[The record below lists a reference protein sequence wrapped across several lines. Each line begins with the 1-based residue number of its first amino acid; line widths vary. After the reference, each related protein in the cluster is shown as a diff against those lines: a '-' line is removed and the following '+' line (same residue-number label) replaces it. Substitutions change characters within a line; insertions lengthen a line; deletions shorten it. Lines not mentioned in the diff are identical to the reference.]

1 MPSPNLAS
9 VLCYLCSLRRYWSF
23 LARTLDSCSR
33 FLKNATFLVET
44 RQSDFTELSI
54 FSQTIWNAIDFRFF
68 WKKETK
74 KNKQWFWNQNR
85 NWKYLIVWNNLHSI
99 SIVLASLVSF
109 IHLLI
114 TILLPRACIWD
125 NTFFGLE
132 VCFGKKKQTFSKLM
146 YFRQNS
152 VTFFPTVIFDLLKI
166 STHILKEC

>member
-1 MPSPNLAS
+1 MPSQNLAS
-9 VLCYLCSLRRYWSF
+9 NLCYLCSLRRYWSF

-68 WKKETK
+68 WEKKRKRINNGFGTK
-74 KNKQWFWNQNR
+74 IEIENI
-85 NWKYLIVWNNLHSI
+85 YLFWNNLHSI

-125 NTFFGLE
+125 NTFIGLE
-132 VCFGKKKQTFSKLM
+132 VCFGKKYRPSANWCIFS
-146 YFRQNS
+146 R
-152 VTFFPTVIFDLLKI
+152 
-166 STHILKEC
+166 IL